1 MAFRST
7 WISMTTWIWLRA
19 YWIVQGTSAHA
30 SSSKSLTLTRMGM
43 CVNGTCFEWWR
54 KCSLRWRSLW
64 KKNSK
69 VLRAQTYFNCLMM
82 TCKRSCARSKICRS
96 PKARMTNWDLLCS
109 QSNRIRTSLS
119 RLARCSPAMTTSK
132 GRKGSSR
139 SSRWRG
145 HKRSSSSNLTKRLLI
160 SVKSWLRSN
169 QRCGWSSR

>member
-1 MAFRST
+1 MMAFRRT

-54 KCSLRWRSLW
+54 KCSLRRRSHW
-64 KKNSK
+64 TKKSK
-69 VLRAQTYFNCLMM
+69 GSRAQTYSNWLMK
-82 TCKRSCARSKICRS
+82 TCKKSCGRSGICGS

-109 QSNRIRTSLS
+109 QSNRIGTSLS

-132 GRKGSSR
+132 GPKDSSK

-145 HKRSSSSNLTKRLLI
+145 LKRSSSSKLMKR
-160 SVKSWLRSN
+160 
-169 QRCGWSSR
+169 